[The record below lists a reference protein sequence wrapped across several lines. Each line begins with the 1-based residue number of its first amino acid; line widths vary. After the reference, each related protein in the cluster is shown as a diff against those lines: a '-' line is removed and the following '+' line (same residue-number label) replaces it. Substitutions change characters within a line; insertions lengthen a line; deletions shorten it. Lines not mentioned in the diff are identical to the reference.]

1 MMIHDWQPR
10 SRLMQKAPPP
20 SILMGTGASERSI
33 ARREHLCGSQS
44 APEQGRKGRSSALNP
59 PSS

>member
-20 SILMGTGASERSI
+20 SILMGTGASERS
-33 ARREHLCGSQS
+33 
-44 APEQGRKGRSSALNP
+44 SSEGASLWKP
-59 PSS
+59 IGT